1 MHASLQRKFSF
12 SYIAIILAVLILLNT
27 YPLITSENLTFR
39 SKQSSLQGSVSVMV
53 TALSGLEELSEENVA
68 GAMTLVEE
76 TGISRVLVT
85 DASGRVL
92 YDTRETDGAIG
103 RYAFYTEL
111 VQALRGE
118 DVFYT
123 EFSDKAFK
131 SRAASHAQE
140 MDENGYELYFLSDP
154 NSAGGGDAIHAQ
166 EKRLTLD
173 GAMETE
179 DCVRA
184 LMEALLAGPD
194 EPLLS
199 SPIPE
204 GTVLKS
210 LKVSG
215 RRAQIDLSA
224 QYARLTGIDLS
235 LADYCITLTLTQLP
249 NVNAVSITADGR
261 ELPYRETQVLLS
273 ADTLLSSRE
282 SGLRPI
288 TVSLY
293 FLDSKTGELRAEQQ
307 TLALYE
313 GQTRVNALLEAL
325 AQGPEDDSLVS
336 LLPED
341 FAVISSRIEN
351 GVCYLNLPANVSLPE
366 NEAERD
372 LMLSALEQSILS
384 LGGVDEV
391 QFLIE
396 GSAEPDGYR

>member
-1 MHASLQRKFSF
+1 MRRRLSLT
-12 SYIAIILAVLILLNT
+12 AALVLLL
-27 YPLITSENLTFR
+27 
-39 SKQSSLQGSVSVMV
+39 SLLC
-53 TALSGLEELSEENVA
+53 AC
-68 GAMTLVEE
+68 
-76 TGISRVLVT
+76 
-85 DASGRVL
+85 
-92 YDTRETDGAIG
+92 
-103 RYAFYTEL
+103 
-111 VQALRGE
+111 
-118 DVFYT
+118 
-123 EFSDKAFK
+123 
-131 SRAASHAQE
+131 AAQHAQE

-154 NSAGGGDAIHAQ
+154 NSAGGGDAIRTQ

-194 EPLLS
+194 TLS
-199 SPIPE
+199 
-204 GTVLKS
+204 
-210 LKVSG
+210 
-215 RRAQIDLSA
+215 DLSA

-249 NVNAVSITADGR
+249 NVNAVSIMADGR

>member
-1 MHASLQRKFSF
+1 MRRRLSLT
-12 SYIAIILAVLILLNT
+12 AALVLLL
-27 YPLITSENLTFR
+27 
-39 SKQSSLQGSVSVMV
+39 SLLC
-53 TALSGLEELSEENVA
+53 AC
-68 GAMTLVEE
+68 
-76 TGISRVLVT
+76 
-85 DASGRVL
+85 
-92 YDTRETDGAIG
+92 
-103 RYAFYTEL
+103 
-111 VQALRGE
+111 
-118 DVFYT
+118 
-123 EFSDKAFK
+123 
-131 SRAASHAQE
+131 AAQHAQE

-154 NSAGGGDAIHAQ
+154 NSAGGGDAIRAQ

-184 LMEALLAGPD
+184 LLEALLAGPD
-194 EPLLS
+194 EPSLS

-204 GTVLKS
+204 GTALKS

-307 TLALYE
+307 TLAL
-313 GQTRVNALLEAL
+313 
-325 AQGPEDDSLVS
+325 
-336 LLPED
+336 
-341 FAVISSRIEN
+341 
-351 GVCYLNLPANVSLPE
+351 
-366 NEAERD
+366 
-372 LMLSALEQSILS
+372 LS
-384 LGGVDEV
+384 L
-391 QFLIE
+391 IHI
-396 GSAEPDGYR
+396 

>member
-1 MHASLQRKFSF
+1 
-12 SYIAIILAVLILLNT
+12 
-27 YPLITSENLTFR
+27 
-39 SKQSSLQGSVSVMV
+39 
-53 TALSGLEELSEENVA
+53 
-68 GAMTLVEE
+68 
-76 TGISRVLVT
+76 
-85 DASGRVL
+85 
-92 YDTRETDGAIG
+92 
-103 RYAFYTEL
+103 
-111 VQALRGE
+111 
-118 DVFYT
+118 
-123 EFSDKAFK
+123 
-131 SRAASHAQE
+131 

-154 NSAGGGDAIHAQ
+154 NSAGGGDAIRTQ

-194 EPLLS
+194 EPSLS

-204 GTVLKS
+204 GTALKS

-366 NEAERD
+366 DEATRD

>member
-1 MHASLQRKFSF
+1 MSEKSDQNLPIEAPDDPRNEKPLVEHLVELRNRIVKSVIAILVVFLVLSPFMKQLFDGVSMPLMIALPEGTKMLSTGVVAPFLVPLKVTLFLAFVIALPVVLYQIWA
-12 SYIAIILAVLILLNT
+12 YIA
-27 YPLITSENLTFR
+27 P
-39 SKQSSLQGSVSVMV
+39 
-53 TALSGLEELSEENVA
+53 ALY
-68 GAMTLVEE
+68 
-76 TGISRVLVT
+76 R
-85 DASGRVL
+85 
-92 YDTRETDGAIG
+92 
-103 RYAFYTEL
+103 
-111 VQALRGE
+111 
-118 DVFYT
+118 
-123 EFSDKAFK
+123 
-131 SRAASHAQE
+131 
-140 MDENGYELYFLSDP
+140 
-154 NSAGGGDAIHAQ
+154 Q
-166 EKRLTLD
+166 EKRLVLD

-184 LMEALLAGPD
+184 LLEALLAGPD
-194 EPLLS
+194 EPSLS

-204 GTVLKS
+204 GTALKS

-341 FAVISSRIEN
+341 FTVISSRIEN

-366 NEAERD
+366 DEAARD

>member
-1 MHASLQRKFSF
+1 MRRRLSLT
-12 SYIAIILAVLILLNT
+12 AALVLLL
-27 YPLITSENLTFR
+27 
-39 SKQSSLQGSVSVMV
+39 SLLC
-53 TALSGLEELSEENVA
+53 AC
-68 GAMTLVEE
+68 
-76 TGISRVLVT
+76 
-85 DASGRVL
+85 
-92 YDTRETDGAIG
+92 
-103 RYAFYTEL
+103 
-111 VQALRGE
+111 
-118 DVFYT
+118 
-123 EFSDKAFK
+123 
-131 SRAASHAQE
+131 AAQHAQE

-154 NSAGGGDAIHAQ
+154 NSAGGGDAIRTQ

-194 EPLLS
+194 EPA
-199 SPIPE
+199 
-204 GTVLKS
+204 LKS

>member
-1 MHASLQRKFSF
+1 MRRRLSLT
-12 SYIAIILAVLILLNT
+12 AALVLLL
-27 YPLITSENLTFR
+27 
-39 SKQSSLQGSVSVMV
+39 SLLC
-53 TALSGLEELSEENVA
+53 AC
-68 GAMTLVEE
+68 
-76 TGISRVLVT
+76 
-85 DASGRVL
+85 
-92 YDTRETDGAIG
+92 
-103 RYAFYTEL
+103 
-111 VQALRGE
+111 
-118 DVFYT
+118 
-123 EFSDKAFK
+123 
-131 SRAASHAQE
+131 AAQHAQE

-194 EPLLS
+194 EPSLS

-204 GTVLKS
+204 GTALKS

-341 FAVISSRIEN
+341 FAVISSHRKRRVLSESPCERLTA
-351 GVCYLNLPANVSLPE
+351 GERGGARFD
-366 NEAERD
+366 AERARAVHFVARRRGRGAVFD
-372 LMLSALEQSILS
+372 RRLGRARRLPVKKALRRNAEGLIISCAILRS
-384 LGGVDEV
+384 LAREHRRADHARAV
-391 QFLIE
+391 
-396 GSAEPDGYR
+396 AERAELDARVRDGIARAKRTQVRCSM